1 MITRSCDA
9 SYLLRSGLSLPKML
23 ARLSWGGV
31 GVGVGVG
38 FGVAASAAI
47 GEPAVFPAAGAEHA
61 VTSGMRRSGSRTE
74 SFKRRQDT
82 RAARAGP
89 ATNATRLSLPAP

>member
-1 MITRSCDA
+1 
-9 SYLLRSGLSLPKML
+9 ML

-74 SFKRRQDT
+74 RFKRR
-82 RAARAGP
+82 
-89 ATNATRLSLPAP
+89 